1 MKAREMQAPNYNW
14 SCFRC
19 DASNV
24 AGRGHCQSCGFSA
37 NASGEQIRE
46 AQQPSAGSP
55 DDTAAQSRSG
65 RRLTLSISLFFPEA
79 IAAAVVLLCSPFWAV
94 RLFEE
99 GKIANGAFLLFA
111 VVAAAGLLV
120 LAHKEASQG
129 LAYVAVVLL
138 CIAGYAGFGK

>member
-1 MKAREMQAPNYNW
+1 MKAQEMQAPNYNW

-19 DASNV
+19 GASNA

-46 AQQPSAGSP
+46 AQQPSSGTP
-55 DDTAAQSRSG
+55 DDALAQSRSS

-79 IAAAVVLLCSPFWAV
+79 IAASVVLLCSPFWAV

-111 VVAAAGLLV
+111 VVAAAGLFI
-120 LAHKEASQG
+120 LAYRELSQG
-129 LAYVAVVLL
+129 LAYAAVVLL